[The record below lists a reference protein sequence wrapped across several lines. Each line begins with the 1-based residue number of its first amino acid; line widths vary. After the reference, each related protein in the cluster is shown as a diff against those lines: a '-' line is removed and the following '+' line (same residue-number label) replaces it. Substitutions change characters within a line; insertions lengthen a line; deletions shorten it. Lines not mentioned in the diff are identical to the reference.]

1 MMTADKIKELI
12 ATVDGVSLVGE
23 FSIDKA
29 GSLIGRIAVAIGV
42 GNDRL
47 VWDVVISPTY
57 PFKAMGWEPIQF
69 FNKSLLDYPHI
80 MQRGN
85 LCMHPAEFEDAE
97 SQFVNDLEQ
106 LKEWVDR
113 YYVIGEKDAHYEHLV
128 VNHFLI
134 RDAYYTYCFA
144 ETEGDIVDG
153 DFGIVHYA
161 EVKNGQKNDSS
172 VSNYI
177 VQQFVSYKQVKK
189 KEMPCKISL
198 FYRKLR
204 SFDGVYCLLNNVPS
218 VHNKFIVEDYV
229 AIKGLFSQSQ
239 KNYIHS
245 FVEAHKG
252 KYDFFPLFCGYRI
265 PGGDVH
271 WQAMMVF
278 MDDLPI
284 VPIRVGTGKN
294 RLWFTDF
301 KQGAIQWA
309 ETEDI
314 SYKYFFGRGAMPEN
328 LANRKMLIMG
338 VGAIGSIVAE
348 TLTRC
353 GAKNLTL
360 YDIDVKEPGNV
371 CRSAYPFYTGISEKT
386 LDLELLLTQISPHV
400 NCVCLKSEFD
410 LAIKGYAAAN
420 EDKTALANLFD
431 AFDVIFDCT
440 TDNQLMRV
448 MDATGTKAQ
457 VVNLSITNHA
467 QDLICAF
474 SPNVTETVLSVYSLL
489 RHDAESDMYN
499 PTGCWN
505 PTFKA
510 SYNDIESKVQFA
522 MRHIIRMLSNEE
534 PRSNFYITEDDNSLN
549 IHRL

>member
-29 GSLIGRIAVAIGV
+29 GSLTGRIAVAIGV

-489 RHDAESDMYN
+489 RRDAESDMYN

>member
-12 ATVDGVSLVGE
+12 ATVDGVSLFGE

-57 PFKAMGWEPIQF
+57 PFKAMGWEPIHF

-161 EVKNGQKNDSS
+161 ALKNGQKNDSS
-172 VSNYI
+172 VSNNI

-198 FYRKLR
+198 LYRKLR

-371 CRSAYPFYTGISEKT
+371 CRSAYPFCTGISEKT

-489 RHDAESDMYN
+489 RRDAESDMYN

>member
-1 MMTADKIKELI
+1 MTADKIKELI

-29 GSLIGRIAVAIGV
+29 GSLTGRIAVAIGV

-161 EVKNGQKNDSS
+161 ALKNGQKNDSS

-189 KEMPCKISL
+189 KEMPCKINL

-489 RHDAESDMYN
+489 RRDAESDMYN

>member
-29 GSLIGRIAVAIGV
+29 GSLIGRIAVATGV
-42 GNDRL
+42 GSDRL
-47 VWDVVISPTY
+47 VWDVVISQTY
-57 PFKAMGWEPIQF
+57 PFKAMGREPIQF

-161 EVKNGQKNDSS
+161 ALKNGQKNDSS

-265 PGGDVH
+265 PGGNVH

-314 SYKYFFGRGAMPEN
+314 SYKYFFGRGAMPED

-353 GAKNLTL
+353 GVKNLTL

-371 CRSAYPFYTGISEKT
+371 CRSAYPFCTGISEKT

-489 RHDAESDMYN
+489 RRDAESDMYN

>member
-29 GSLIGRIAVAIGV
+29 GSLIGRIAVATGV
-42 GNDRL
+42 DSDRL

-161 EVKNGQKNDSS
+161 ALKNGQKNDSS
-172 VSNYI
+172 VSNNI

-198 FYRKLR
+198 LYRKLR

-371 CRSAYPFYTGISEKT
+371 CRSAYPFCTGISEKT

-410 LAIKGYAAAN
+410 LAIKGYVAAN

-448 MDATGTKAQ
+448 MDTTGTKAQ

-489 RHDAESDMYN
+489 RRDAESDMYN

>member
-29 GSLIGRIAVAIGV
+29 GSLTGRIAVAIGV

-198 FYRKLR
+198 SYRKLR

-371 CRSAYPFYTGISEKT
+371 CRSAYPFCTGISEKT

>member
-57 PFKAMGWEPIQF
+57 PFKAMGREPIQF

-371 CRSAYPFYTGISEKT
+371 CRSAYPFCTGISEKT

-489 RHDAESDMYN
+489 RRDAESDMYN

>member
-29 GSLIGRIAVAIGV
+29 GSLTGRIAVAIGV

-161 EVKNGQKNDSS
+161 ALKNGQKNDSS

-474 SPNVTETVLSVYSLL
+474 SPNVTETVLSVYSQL
-489 RHDAESDMYN
+489 RRDAESDMYN

>member
-57 PFKAMGWEPIQF
+57 PFKAMGWEPIHF

-113 YYVIGEKDAHYEHLV
+113 YYVIGEKDAYYEHLV

-161 EVKNGQKNDSS
+161 ALKNGQKNDSS

-301 KQGAIQWA
+301 KQGAI
-309 ETEDI
+309 
-314 SYKYFFGRGAMPEN
+314 
-328 LANRKMLIMG
+328 L
-338 VGAIGSIVAE
+338 
-348 TLTRC
+348 
-353 GAKNLTL
+353 
-360 YDIDVKEPGNV
+360 
-371 CRSAYPFYTGISEKT
+371 
-386 LDLELLLTQISPHV
+386 
-400 NCVCLKSEFD
+400 
-410 LAIKGYAAAN
+410 
-420 EDKTALANLFD
+420 
-431 AFDVIFDCT
+431 
-440 TDNQLMRV
+440 
-448 MDATGTKAQ
+448 
-457 VVNLSITNHA
+457 
-467 QDLICAF
+467 
-474 SPNVTETVLSVYSLL
+474 
-489 RHDAESDMYN
+489 
-499 PTGCWN
+499 
-505 PTFKA
+505 
-510 SYNDIESKVQFA
+510 
-522 MRHIIRMLSNEE
+522 
-534 PRSNFYITEDDNSLN
+534 
-549 IHRL
+549 

>member
-198 FYRKLR
+198 LYRKLR

-371 CRSAYPFYTGISEKT
+371 CRSAYPFCTGISEKT

-489 RHDAESDMYN
+489 RRDAESDMYN